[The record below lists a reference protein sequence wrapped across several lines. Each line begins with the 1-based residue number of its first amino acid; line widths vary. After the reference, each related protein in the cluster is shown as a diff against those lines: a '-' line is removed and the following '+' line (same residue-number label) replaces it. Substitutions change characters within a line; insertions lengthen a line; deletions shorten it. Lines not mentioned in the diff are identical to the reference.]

1 MTRKAL
7 LPQRPRHIL
16 VYDEDWDFLRDA
28 YGPGSAKPVGIS
40 PAIRTIIHAFC
51 QRLRQREADLVEGA
65 LPRSADT
72 GNVLRETEREIEQL
86 EGQER

>member
-40 PAIRTIIHAFC
+40 PAIRTIVHAFV
-51 QRLRQREADLVEGA
+51 QRLRQRSSDIAEY
-65 LPRSADT
+65 
-72 GNVLRETEREIEQL
+72 GNSTDVQGTDMVKREIEQL
-86 EGQER
+86 GGQGQ

>member
-51 QRLRQREADLVEGA
+51 QRLRQREADVVEGTPA
-65 LPRSADT
+65 V
-72 GNVLRETEREIEQL
+72 NVLRETEREIEQL